1 MASEPPIRPL
11 VAPNINMARSSAV
24 VSASVLVGSV
34 FGGLLALLIAVI
46 VGETPQTDGFLA
58 AYSAY
63 LVFILFGTNLR
74 VALLPHFG
82 SVDDEVAFRERAR
95 EIVGQLAGASAVVV
109 VAIVLASPLL
119 GRLLVPGAPA
129 EAQEAAF
136 AGVAILAVA
145 AWTQIWSAALA
156 SVLAATERFV
166 VSAVL
171 YAAAGGAS
179 VLFAVALMPWLGAL
193 GAALGSLGAG
203 IVLLVAHVLYLRRF
217 GFVTRPLW
225 RAAGHRRTWWLVLLA
240 AAGASVP
247 LAYQLDVSIALA
259 ALSGATGVVTAYY
272 YGYLVTIVIS
282 GVTSSTLGMTTM
294 PQLVQSLRTQS
305 MAAIDPYLRTVSA
318 FSAFVYVPA
327 AAAFAAFGLP
337 FVELALSGSLTPET
351 IGLLWDVSRI
361 FLVMGLVWAVFI
373 PAVPLALA
381 LKRFG
386 ALAAIGCGLV
396 VVTTAVVLVLRPY
409 GPEAV
414 AAGHAACAAA
424 LPVVT
429 LAVLFG
435 SRVWRAIADV
445 VRGAAPAALAVVYGL
460 LALLGLD
467 GGVATAALG
476 IVAGSVLYLGLTV
489 VAWPS
494 VGDRAVRVLLSR
506 GPSPAAAGRAG
517 PRP

>member
-171 YAAAGGAS
+171 YAAAGGAYFAANCASCSFRTAIAETTLPFSSWWMTSKS
-179 VLFAVALMPWLGAL
+179 V
-193 GAALGSLGAG
+193 
-203 IVLLVAHVLYLRRF
+203 
-217 GFVTRPLW
+217 
-225 RAAGHRRTWWLVLLA
+225 
-240 AAGASVP
+240 
-247 LAYQLDVSIALA
+247 
-259 ALSGATGVVTAYY
+259 
-272 YGYLVTIVIS
+272 
-282 GVTSSTLGMTTM
+282 VTSSAENG
-294 PQLVQSLRTQS
+294 
-305 MAAIDPYLRTVSA
+305 SA
-318 FSAFVYVPA
+318 FSIWIRTI
-327 AAAFAAFGLP
+327 
-337 FVELALSGSLTPET
+337 SGNSL
-351 IGLLWDVSRI
+351 
-361 FLVMGLVWAVFI
+361 
-373 PAVPLALA
+373 
-381 LKRFG
+381 
-386 ALAAIGCGLV
+386 
-396 VVTTAVVLVLRPY
+396 
-409 GPEAV
+409 
-414 AAGHAACAAA
+414 
-424 LPVVT
+424 
-429 LAVLFG
+429 G
-435 SRVWRAIADV
+435 S
-445 VRGAAPAALAVVYGL
+445 
-460 LALLGLD
+460 
-467 GGVATAALG
+467 
-476 IVAGSVLYLGLTV
+476 TV
-489 VAWPS
+489 
-494 VGDRAVRVLLSR
+494 
-506 GPSPAAAGRAG
+506 GR
-517 PRP
+517 